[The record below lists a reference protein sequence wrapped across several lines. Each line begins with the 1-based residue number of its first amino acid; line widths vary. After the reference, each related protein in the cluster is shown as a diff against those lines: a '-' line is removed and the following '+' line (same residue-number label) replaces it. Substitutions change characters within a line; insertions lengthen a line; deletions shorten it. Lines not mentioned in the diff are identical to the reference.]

1 MSLISIGLF
10 IVGAGL
16 MLAGRIRFADLD
28 AQGPL
33 VRVAGLVLMMPLVSI
48 FVLGIII
55 GALTRGEAQS
65 TAAALDVLFVIEVVA
80 WMAAVATAYYLLYTK
95 SGIKFDI
102 NNLHLPDFMGT
113 GVNPAASKPMSRDD
127 APRVM
132 DVKQA
137 ARYLRITEADVIE
150 AIKAGRLAASK
161 SPQQGYTIAR
171 SVLDEYLEDQGKP
184 S

>member
-16 MLAGRIRFADLD
+16 MLTGRVRFADLD
-28 AQGPL
+28 AQGAL
-33 VRVAGLVLMMPLVSI
+33 VRVAGLVLMTPLMSMFI
-48 FVLGIII
+48 LGIII

-65 TAAALDVLFVIEVVA
+65 TAAALNVLFMLEVVA
-80 WMAAVATAYYLLYTK
+80 WMTAVAVAYYLLYTK
-95 SGIKFDI
+95 SGVKFDLT
-102 NNLHLPDFMGT
+102 NFRLPDVMGT
-113 GVNPAASKPMSRDD
+113 DNANPKAMNRTD

-137 ARYLRITEADVIE
+137 AHYLQISEADVLD

-161 SPQQGYTIAR
+161 SPQLGYTIAR
-171 SVLDEYLEDQGKP
+171 SVLDEYLEEMGKP

>member
-28 AQGPL
+28 AEGAL
-33 VRVAGLVLMMPLVSI
+33 VRVAGLVLMMPLISV
-48 FVLGIII
+48 FLLGIII

-65 TAAALDVLFVIEVVA
+65 TAAALDVLFVVEVIA
-80 WMAAVATAYYLLYTK
+80 WMAAVAVAYYLLYTK
-95 SGIKFDI
+95 SGVKFDI
-102 NNLHLPDFMGT
+102 NNLRFPDVMGT
-113 GVNPAASKPMSRDD
+113 GTPAAPKSMNRND

-137 ARYLRITEADVIE
+137 ARYLRISEADVLE

-161 SPQQGYTIAR
+161 SPQLGYTIAR
-171 SVLDEYLEDQGKP
+171 IVLDEYLEDIGKP